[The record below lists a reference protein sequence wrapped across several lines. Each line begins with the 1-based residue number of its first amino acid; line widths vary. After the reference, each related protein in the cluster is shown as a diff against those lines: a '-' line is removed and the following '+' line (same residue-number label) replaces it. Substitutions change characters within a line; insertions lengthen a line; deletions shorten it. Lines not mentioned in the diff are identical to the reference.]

1 MSWLWPILVL
11 VVVAAVVIAIELHL
25 RRRPDEVP
33 MWGDDE

>member
-11 VVVAAVVIAIELHL
+11 VVVAAAVIAIELRH